1 MKYIIYKNK
10 KSPTQSGKLHKDFWI
25 LEHINEK
32 GYKTDLLTGW
42 KTTETN
48 LKKKMKFLNEEEAVS
63 YAKKNNLDFEIL
75 KEVNKEI
82 SNKSYADNF
91 KFKRIRTDIQ
101 LRKIKLS
108 QKISKGIK
116 DLLSDA
122 NQVVTAV
129 SIEKCKSVQKNKN
142 YVFVDLRDYREK
154 IGRAHV

>member
-1 MKYIIYKNK
+1 MIRGVAQPGSASALGAEGRVFESLRPDHIDMKYIIYKNK

-63 YAKKNNLDFEIL
+63 YAKKNKLAFEIL
-75 KEVNKEI
+75 REVNKEI

-91 KFKRIRTDIQ
+91 KFKRIRTDI
-101 LRKIKLS
+101 
-108 QKISKGIK
+108 
-116 DLLSDA
+116 
-122 NQVVTAV
+122 
-129 SIEKCKSVQKNKN
+129 
-142 YVFVDLRDYREK
+142 
-154 IGRAHV
+154 